1 MTFKSKPRDT
11 CPPTRVA
18 IIKKI
23 IASVG
28 RDVGK
33 LESSYTTSGNRKQ
46 CNHFLKN
53 SLSVPHS
60 VQHSVT
66 MCCRCFTPEYLSK
79 RSENIMSSQNLYM
92 FTAVLFIIASKWKTH
107 VSSSWWMA
115 KQNVVYLYNK
125 IFLGNKNYAITWI
138 NFEHIMLCER
148 SQIPRPHI
156 VILHLYEKSR
166 I

>member
-1 MTFKSKPRDT
+1 MAFKSKPQDT

-28 RDVGK
+28 RDVEK
-33 LESSYTTSGNRKQ
+33 LESSYTTSGNRKW
-46 CNHFLKN
+46 CNRFWKN

-60 VQHSVT
+60 VKHSVT
-66 MCCRCFTPEYLSK
+66 ICSRCFTPEYLSK
-79 RSENIMSSQNLYM
+79 RSENLMSPQNLYM
-92 FTAVLFIIASKWKTH
+92 FTAVLFIIASKWKTRM
-107 VSSSWWMA
+107 SSSWWMD
-115 KQNVVYLYNK
+115 KQNVVYLYSK
-125 IFLGNKNYAITWI
+125 IFFGNKNYAITWI
-138 NFEHIMLCER
+138 NFENIMLCER
-148 SQIPRPHI
+148 SQILRTHI

>member
-1 MTFKSKPRDT
+1 MAFKSKPRDT

-28 RDVGK
+28 RDVEK
-33 LESSYTTSGNRKQ
+33 LESSYTTSGNRKW
-46 CNHFLKN
+46 CNRFWKN

-60 VQHSVT
+60 VKHSVT
-66 MCCRCFTPEYLSK
+66 ICSRCFTPEYLSK
-79 RSENIMSSQNLYM
+79 RSENLMSPQNLYM
-92 FTAVLFIIASKWKTH
+92 FTAVLFIIASKWKTRM
-107 VSSSWWMA
+107 SSSWWMD
-115 KQNVVYLYNK
+115 KQNVVYLYSK
-125 IFLGNKNYAITWI
+125 IFFGNKNYAITWI
-138 NFEHIMLCER
+138 NFENIMLCER
-148 SQIPRPHI
+148 SQILRTHI